1 MRLSLLTTLASSPF
15 MLAAAKLIIDFKG
28 GDHPSTLGNIE
39 LEGQDLG
46 CKLTSAGNAAF
57 IRTEKDPV
65 TGTDA
70 LHYHRDPHFRRAE
83 VKTMAKADVRIRFP

>member
-1 MRLSLLTTLASSPF
+1 MF
-15 MLAAAKLIIDFKG
+15 AAAKLIIDFKG
-28 GDHPSTLGNIE
+28 DDHPDTLGILE

-57 IRTEKDPV
+57 IRTEKDPT

-83 VKTMAKADVRIRFP
+83 VMAMAGANVRLRFP

>member
-1 MRLSLLTTLASSPF
+1 MRLSLIMTLASSPF

-28 GDHPSTLGNIE
+28 GDHPSALGIPE
-39 LEGQDLG
+39 LEGQNLG

-57 IRTEKDPV
+57 IRTEKDPA

-83 VKTMAKADVRIRFP
+83 VRAMAGSDVRLRFP

>member
-1 MRLSLLTTLASSPF
+1 

-57 IRTEKDPV
+57 IRTEKDPA